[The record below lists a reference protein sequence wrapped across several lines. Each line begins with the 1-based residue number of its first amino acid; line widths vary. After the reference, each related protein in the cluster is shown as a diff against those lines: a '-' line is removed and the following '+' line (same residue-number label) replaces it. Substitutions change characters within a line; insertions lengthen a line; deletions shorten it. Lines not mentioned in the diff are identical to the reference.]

1 MNITRK
7 VSFTL
12 LPTVHLYRK
21 PEPYINTVQ
30 YQQEKNQQQDSQ
42 QQDSQQQDSQQQDS
56 QQQDSQQQDSQQQ
69 DLTLI
74 PPLNLLNIKKETI
87 VESISEISST
97 AYDLSPLSPRILIE
111 ISNYRIQE
119 SLERKNALEQALQD
133 FECIET
139 QISPISLRCISPIFL
154 STLTLSPKII

>member
-30 YQQEKNQQQDSQ
+30 YQQEEN
-42 QQDSQQQDSQQQDS
+42 

-87 VESISEISST
+87 VESISEISYT

>member
-30 YQQEKNQQQDSQ
+30 YQQEEN
-42 QQDSQQQDSQQQDS
+42 